1 MSLNSLQTCQMH
13 VVSAND
19 KKKNIS
25 FADNT
30 SNQGMS
36 SKDTH
41 DLRKEPE
48 HHGDK
53 LVSNNPVVKFKE
65 SVKQTSK
72 LPKYAVEGLKGD
84 PNANFYEFNRLA
96 AIPYW
101 VGGGVLTLIFM
112 AGGKEAK
119 NFTKSKFAG
128 IVAYYAL
135 AGLAKAAVDIPAKLF
150 KGVDLNQKYIKT
162 VHLKPDAN
170 NRNPKPKTELHNVLE
185 SKDFTRFDLLENQSR
200 HVAANPALVNERY
213 DRLARS
219 MGYNKDLEDSDS
231 TVRPYIRNVIATSR
245 AWKSALIIPLAA
257 VAASISATKT
267 WGSAGQGFKKNWW
280 TFVSDKTKIS
290 QKIMGLGRMTN
301 TYLLKPIGASLKEVW
316 KGSIDQKGFA
326 KHVGKVGL
334 IASGAAILL
343 ANINMLR
350 ITKPDKDTPL
360 RYDESQ
366 YKKIPVTH
374 GSQPAASSVDSRN
387 TGYRDFAENV
397 GTVHLYNPKKNE
409 YII

>member
-1 MSLNSLQTCQMH
+1 
-13 VVSAND
+13 
-19 KKKNIS
+19 
-25 FADNT
+25 
-30 SNQGMS
+30 MS

-101 VGGGVLTLIFM
+101 VGGGVLTWVFM
-112 AGGKEAK
+112 AGGKDSKRFAK
-119 NFTKSKFAG
+119 GKFAG

-135 AGLAKAAVDIPAKLF
+135 AALAKAAVDIPAKLF

-245 AWKSALIIPLAA
+245 AWKSALIIPMAA
-257 VAASISATKT
+257 VAASISTSKH
-267 WGSAGQGFKKNWW
+267 WGALGKGFKQNWASL
-280 TFVSDKTKIS
+280 VAEETKILN
-290 QKIMGLGRMTN
+290 KAKGLGTIAN
-301 TYLLKPIGASLKEVW
+301 DFLLKPIGKSLKEVW
-316 KGSIDQKGFA
+316 TGGIDQKGFA
-326 KHVGKVGL
+326 KHIGKVGL
-334 IASGAAILL
+334 IASGAAILF
-343 ANINMLR
+343 ANINILR

-366 YKKIPVTH
+366 YKKIPVHH
-374 GSQPAASSVDSRN
+374 GTQPAAARVDSRN
-387 TGYRDFAENV
+387 SGYRDFTENA
-397 GTVHLYNPKKNE
+397 GIVHLYNPKKNE